1 MFWFLCNTKTTPRH
15 RRRRPEQPRCR
26 CRCCCRPADSP
37 AAALTVAYLFR
48 QDNRPEA
55 LARGLG
61 SPDAGVRP
69 IRRMQGAAE
78 GESQDSAFLRR
89 ALLEAGIGAAS
100 PCPGFQVQPSTT
112 TAVPVVP
119 VVPPQGATD
128 HPATSTSSQQL
139 PVPQT
144 THPQGLGGIAS
155 SFSSWPSLW
164 CSRQRSV

>member
-1 MFWFLCNTKTTPRH
+1 MPFSTRESTR
-15 RRRRPEQPRCR
+15 
-26 CRCCCRPADSP
+26 
-37 AAALTVAYLFR
+37 
-48 QDNRPEA
+48 
-55 LARGLG
+55 

-100 PCPGFQVQPSTT
+100 PCPGFRFQPSTT

-139 PVPQT
+139 PAPRT
-144 THPQGLGGIAS
+144 THPPRVGWYRQLLFELVEPVVLSAEEYIAYWSYISSAYTLNKWLPETAAGITT
-155 SFSSWPSLW
+155 WYYWCCLW
-164 CSRQRSV
+164 SPKT